1 MRFYSQRQNFVHRGT
16 IVLFFWGRRNF
27 VHRGGTWS
35 WQIFMAVIYGIS
47 LSSMRILRRV
57 LQAEHVD
64 RRDTEIWSYTRH
76 INNKFSFWYY
86 KQPGMSENF
95 EGFAQ
100 VHFHPHG
107 STRVHVKKRGPTLIW
122 RGFSWRRNLEADF
135 AAWRPISEADFESQR
150 QLSNSD
156 SVNQGGG
163 FICVEAGFRGN
174 SLDLEADFKKSA
186 STPHKSPAPRARA
199 RAPRA
204 ARAQEAAYAA

>member
-16 IVLFFWGRRNF
+16 IVVFFGGRRNF

-95 EGFAQ
+95 VGFAQ

-107 STRVHVKKRGPTLIW
+107 STHVHVKKRGPTLIW
-122 RGFSWRRNLEADF
+122 RGFH
-135 AAWRPISEADFESQR
+135 
-150 QLSNSD
+150 
-156 SVNQGGG
+156 GGG
-163 FICVEAGFRGN
+163 IWRLILQRGGRSRRQILN
-174 SLDLEADFKKSA
+174 LRGSFQIL
-186 STPHKSPAPRARA
+186 TP
-199 RAPRA
+199 
-204 ARAQEAAYAA
+204 